1 MKTLTS
7 YPNPRLRR
15 WNPGIPADPPNLLY
29 RSLRRALQ
37 IGLAGLWRVRVFGRC
52 HEPGDGGVVYICNHQ
67 SFLDPPLMSVGLRRP
82 VHYMARDNLFDIPV
96 FGRLISSVNA
106 FPLRRASADVSAM
119 KEALRRLKSG
129 AQIVVFAEGRRTDDG
144 RVAPF
149 LPGVSLLCQRAARWI
164 VPTLIEGAFDV
175 WPRRRAL
182 PGPGQIVVRYAPPI
196 SQAEAR
202 KCQPQEFLRDIR
214 QTIIDMQADVRCRAG
229 LPPLQYDQ

>member
-1 MKTLTS
+1 MKALTS
-7 YPNPRLRR
+7 YSNPRLKG
-15 WNPGIPADPPNLLY
+15 WIPDAPVEPPTLWY
-29 RSLRRALQ
+29 RSIRRMLH
-37 IGLAGLWRVRVFGRC
+37 IGIAGLWRLRVFGRC
-52 HEPGDGGVVYICNHQ
+52 HEPADGGVVYVCNHQ

-82 VHYMARDNLFDIPV
+82 VHYMARDSLFGIPV

-144 RVAPF
+144 RIAPF

-182 PGPGQIVVRYAPPI
+182 PGSGEIIVQYAQPI
-196 SQAEAR
+196 SRSEAR
-202 KCQPQEFLRDIR
+202 KSEPQDFLRDVR
-214 QTIIDMQADVRCRAG
+214 ETIIDMQADVRRRAG
-229 LPPLQYDQ
+229 RPPLRYG